1 MAQPKYN
8 IGQTV
13 IGANTGSKYLIQH
26 IEPVGSGTFRYSG
39 IRLLNGDGSLPRPGR
54 LFSEIQNILLPDPN
68 CLVEDGPV
76 TYAV

>member
-13 IGANTGSKYLIQH
+13 IGANTGNKYLIQE
-26 IEPVGSGTFRYSG
+26 IIPVGNTFRYSG
-39 IRLLNGDGSLPRPGR
+39 IKLLNGNGSLPRPGR